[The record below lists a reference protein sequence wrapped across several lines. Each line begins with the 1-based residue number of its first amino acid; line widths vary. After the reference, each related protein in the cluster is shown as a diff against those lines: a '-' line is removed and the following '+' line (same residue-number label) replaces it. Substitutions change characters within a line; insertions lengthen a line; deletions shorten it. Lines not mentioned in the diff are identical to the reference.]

1 MIGGHDR
8 AGPNPGAGQFKRGR
22 GARQIRIAHAFT
34 LRLAPLPALACLFG
48 LLFDGTPAAAAV
60 QCQAPEPVC
69 AARAQVFRIASFD
82 PIGSAVLVGPG
93 LLVTNRHVVA
103 DSAWAEVFLP
113 GGLVMRAEVV
123 PTGYSG
129 DLALLR
135 LAGLGDRP
143 APEIGSAT
151 KDSELY
157 TVGADV
163 GSKRISV
170 YPPGWVILLPAPAKP
185 LARLH
190 HSALTRPG
198 NSGGALVDGAGRLVG
213 IATSGG
219 EGVYEAIPASE
230 IASLRSLSGPQYER
244 ENRTIGAAY
253 RKCIE
258 GLETYR
264 PRRGSLESPEGIEN
278 DCSNSGNRQ
287 LFDLAGQALGRAG
300 RFEASAAMFE
310 RSLVQDPNAINSR
323 IGLVVALFLA
333 RRHGAAVPHLRRLLG
348 LIPADRRILRYA
360 IQAGKLG
367 GDRDLARRA
376 LALLE
381 RHHPNLAPPARRFL
395 EDMPPG

>member
-1 MIGGHDR
+1 MVLISHVS
-8 AGPNPGAGQFKRGR
+8 
-22 GARQIRIAHAFT
+22 I
-34 LRLAPLPALACLFG
+34 LRLASLPALACLFG
-48 LLFDGTPAAAAV
+48 LLINGTAAAGAV

-69 AARAQVFRIASFD
+69 AVRAQVFRIASFD
-82 PIGSAVLVGPG
+82 PIGSAVQVGPG

-113 GGLVMRAEVV
+113 DGRVMRAEVV

-135 LAGLGDRP
+135 LDGLNDRP

-157 TVGADV
+157 TVGTDV
-163 GSKRISV
+163 GSKLIRV
-170 YPPGWVILLPAPAKP
+170 NPKGRVILLPAEAKP

-190 HSALTRPG
+190 HSALIRPG
-198 NSGGALVDGAGRLVG
+198 NSGGAVVDGTGRLIG

-219 EGVYEAIPASE
+219 EGMYEAIPASE
-230 IASLRSLSGPQYER
+230 IASLRLLSGPQYVR
-244 ENRTIGAAY
+244 ESRIIGIAY

-258 GLETYR
+258 ALETYR
-264 PRRGSLESPEGIEN
+264 PRRGTLDSPEGLDN

-300 RFEASAAMFE
+300 RFEASAAMFN
-310 RSLVQDPNAINSR
+310 RSLDQDPNAINSR
-323 IGLVVALFLA
+323 LGLVVTLIFA
-333 RRHGAAVPHLRRLLG
+333 RRHGGAVPHLRRLLS
-348 LIPADRRILRYA
+348 LFPADARILRYA

-367 GDRDLARRA
+367 GDPDLARRA

-381 RHHPNLAPPARRFL
+381 QHHPNLAPPARQFL